1 MIGSQEGMGTE
12 VPQSALSKID
22 YNKNKGRNRETSY
35 GTITSVPRER
45 GKGEAGVGGTD
56 RQSHF

>member
-1 MIGSQEGMGTE
+1 MGTE